1 MDILNMEKQ
10 VNLPAQLLKIEAM
23 LEVSLRLQA
32 QIIANQEEKDFTKL
46 VSKVF
51 EDVDKTSKEI
61 FQNLSDIK

>member
-1 MDILNMEKQ
+1 MKKQ
-10 VNLPAQLLKIEAM
+10 VDVPAQLLKIEAM

-51 EDVDKTSKEI
+51 EDVDETAKEI
-61 FQNLSDIK
+61 FQNLPDVKE